1 MGSFIGNNDFGTSYD
16 NFKNGLSSSDTFV
29 WESISAIGSDIG
41 DKIYKNIRDYV
52 DLVSNVDVCKVKS
65 LKSIFKMYGLSY
77 NIFDNYGKYPLE
89 VQNLIDIFSIS
100 KKYVLKNDFLRDDFV
115 EDMKSS
121 GVLSSAQKEYTESG
135 EIIEVSNILNQEMY
149 ELYIQNTFKTL
160 LSDFLDLEYNDSS
173 EENTIGTKIRTR
185 LTEMDLNGY
194 TISSYNVYK
203 D

>member
-1 MGSFIGNNDFGTSYD
+1 MGSFIGNNDFGASYD

-100 KKYVLKNDFLRDDFV
+100 RKYVLKNDFLRDDFI

-121 GVLSSAQKEYTESG
+121 GVLSSTQQQYTGSSEV
-135 EIIEVSNILNQEMY
+135 IEVSNILNQEMY
-149 ELYIQNTFKTL
+149 ELYIKNTFKTL
-160 LSDFLDLEYNDSS
+160 LSDFLDLEYNDSL
-173 EENTIGTKIRTR
+173 EENTTGTKIRTC